1 MRTNSKKTSANRSA
15 FLQRPRS
22 ATLEER
28 KIRAEKMWFRR
39 GEGKM
44 GRPKTEKLL
53 SRRTKPL
60 LAANPHKN
68 KKQRSK
74 GKKIIKRES
83 TPGST
88 GETQTH
94 HPPHATKKK
103 KKKEEENVSEGVGA
117 PAVHKVPKV

>member
-1 MRTNSKKTSANRSA
+1 
-15 FLQRPRS
+15 
-22 ATLEER
+22 
-28 KIRAEKMWFRR
+28 
-39 GEGKM
+39 M